1 MWFETSGHGGWRER
15 EREEVAA
22 MKHIILIAFDN
33 GFLLVP
39 KCKEDEST
47 REGMDIISWTSWY
60 YDGR

>member
-47 REGMDIISWTSWY
+47 REGMDIIS
-60 YDGR
+60 